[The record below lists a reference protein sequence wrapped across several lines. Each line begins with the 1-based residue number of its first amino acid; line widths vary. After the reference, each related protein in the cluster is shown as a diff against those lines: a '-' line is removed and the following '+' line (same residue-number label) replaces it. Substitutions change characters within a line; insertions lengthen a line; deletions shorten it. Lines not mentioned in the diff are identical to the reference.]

1 MVKIVYCARKRADLS
16 DEEFHDYWLNQH
28 GALVRRVA
36 PAIRC
41 KRYTQSH
48 IVAMPELHEIMR
60 ATRLMQEPYDG
71 IAELWWDSLDDFMD
85 AYSSAEGLEGDAE
98 LREDEAK
105 FIDLAA
111 SCIFLTEENVI
122 LDSGGGSNA

>member
-16 DEEFHDYWLNQH
+16 DEEFHDYWLNRH
-28 GALVRRVA
+28 GALVSRIA

-41 KRYTQSH
+41 VRYTQSH
-48 IVAMPELHEIMR
+48 RLDMPELHEMMR

-71 IAELWWDSLDDFMD
+71 IAELWWESLDDFMD

-98 LREDEAK
+98 LREDEAR
-105 FIDLAA
+105 FIDLEE
-111 SCIFLTEENVI
+111 SCIFITEEETVYEA
-122 LDSGGGSNA
+122 GK